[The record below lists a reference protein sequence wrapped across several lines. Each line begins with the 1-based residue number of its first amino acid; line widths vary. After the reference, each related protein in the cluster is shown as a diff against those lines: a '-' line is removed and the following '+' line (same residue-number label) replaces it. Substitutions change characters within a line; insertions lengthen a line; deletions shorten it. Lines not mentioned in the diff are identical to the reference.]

1 MKRVLV
7 AYFSASGQTARLART
22 LAAVVGGELHEVR
35 PQVPYDKAD
44 LDWRDPN
51 SRSSLEMK
59 RPSAR
64 PPLADTVADMGRY
77 DTVFVGFPIWWYEA
91 PRIVQTFLER
101 YDFSGK
107 TVIPFATSGSSGMGK
122 TDAILKACCSPQTQ
136 WRPGRRMSSGEREQE
151 VRSWVESLGL

>member
-7 AYFSASGQTARLART
+7 AYFSASGQTARLAKT
-22 LAAVVGGELHEVR
+22 LAAVVGGELHEIR

-64 PPLADTVADMGRY
+64 PPLADTVVDMDRY

-107 TVIPFATSGSSGMGK
+107 TVIPFATSGGSGMGK
-122 TDAILKACCSPQTQ
+122 TEAVLHALCPDSVNWK
-136 WRPGRRMSSGEREQE
+136 SGKMLNGYDRAQMEAW
-151 VRSWVESLGL
+151 VRTLA

>member
-7 AYFSASGQTARLART
+7 AYFSASGQTARLAKT
-22 LAAVVGGELHEVR
+22 LAAAVSGELHEIR
-35 PQVPYDKAD
+35 PQVPYDGAD

-59 RPSAR
+59 RRSAR
-64 PPLADTVADMGRY
+64 PPLADTVADMGGY

-91 PRIVQTFLER
+91 PRVVQTFLER

-122 TDAILKACCSPQTQ
+122 TDAILQACCSPQTQ
-136 WRPGRRMSSGEREQE
+136 WRPGRCMSSGESEQE

>member
-1 MKRVLV
+1 MKRALV
-7 AYFSASGQTARLART
+7 AYFSASGQTARLAKS
-22 LAAVVGGELHEVR
+22 LAAVVGGELHEIR

-64 PPLADTVADMGRY
+64 PPLADTVVDMDRY

-136 WRPGRRMSSGEREQE
+136 WRLGRRMSSGESEQE